1 VVAPVR
7 PRAKVPSFQKEL
19 RGAVE
24 PHIPHFIKGVD
35 SETPPFSA
43 GTFSRVGGEGS
54 VTGTPQDMEDLSYHL
69 KVGEKLRV

>member
-1 VVAPVR
+1 M
-7 PRAKVPSFQKEL
+7 
-19 RGAVE
+19 E